1 MCYTGISDRVDDG
14 VMKLSKTFKK
24 FFHLIGKC
32 FSVITKSL
40 VTSKHFKIIVISTQT
55 ISAMYTAK

>member
-1 MCYTGISDRVDDG
+1 MCYIGINDRVDDG
-14 VMKLSKTFKK
+14 MIKLSKTFKK

-40 VTSKHFKIIVISTQT
+40 VTSKHFKILVILT
-55 ISAMYTAK
+55 